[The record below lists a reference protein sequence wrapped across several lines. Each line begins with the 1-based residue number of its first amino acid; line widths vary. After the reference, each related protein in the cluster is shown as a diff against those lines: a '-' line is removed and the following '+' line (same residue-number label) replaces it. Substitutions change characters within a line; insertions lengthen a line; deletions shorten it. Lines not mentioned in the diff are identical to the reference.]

1 LLRTLWFLPTLQ
13 TWHVNVLVCSALQAD
28 IFGIVPLSLNE
39 WALVLLFS
47 SPVIFI
53 DEVLKFIGRKF
64 VNPHTELPEK
74 YKQLVADG
82 KLDGKAD

>member
-1 LLRTLWFLPTLQ
+1 MQEGEAFPPRSECFPT
-13 TWHVNVLVCSALQAD
+13 VAQAN

-47 SPVIFI
+47 SPVILI
-53 DEVLKFIGRKF
+53 DEVLKFVGRKF

-82 KLDGKAD
+82 KLDGKVD

>member
-1 LLRTLWFLPTLQ
+1 M
-13 TWHVNVLVCSALQAD
+13 SQAN

-53 DEVLKFIGRKF
+53 DEVLKFVGRKF